1 MNLEKLAEFRAAI
14 KEGDVVQVEF
24 EKGIFFRKKAIE
36 TGKVTE
42 IGNNGVEIDINY
54 TVPVRGGI
62 NIGMRYI
69 SYADLL
75 DYRKVEEPK
84 KQ

>member
-1 MNLEKLAEFRAAI
+1 MNLEKLAEFKGAI

-24 EKGIFFRKKAIE
+24 EKGMFFRKKSIE

-42 IGNNGVEIDINY
+42 LSDRGVEIDTNY
-54 TVPVRGGI
+54 TLPNRGGI

-84 KQ
+84 QE

>member
-1 MNLEKLAEFRAAI
+1 MNLEKLAEFKGAI

-24 EKGIFFRKKAIE
+24 EKGILFRRKAIE

-42 IGNNGVEIDINY
+42 IGNNGVEIDTRYEI
-54 TVPVRGGI
+54 PFEGGI
-62 NIGMRYI
+62 KLGMIYV

-84 KQ
+84 TP